1 MIRTIHGKA
10 GVAHPDIFHEHQNAF
25 FHIEVQ
31 VSVTI
36 YGVQVFWGIG
46 LQEAFLRAGCC
57 GRGSSFRSRGGGISG
72 NLMLLAEFLNPPV
85 HSFFLRAVC
94 LNRLFPVF
102 LQACGRN
109 RGQFPFPP
117 GCLFRRQGAY
127 NMGRRGE
134 GLFQAGIQFPGQ
146 GLDNV
151 GGNAV
156 GAAAGKAS
164 GQGQQQGGK
173 FFIKRNGYLLR

>member
-31 VSVTI
+31 VSVTL

-72 NLMLLAEFLNPPV
+72 NLVLLAGFLNPPV
-85 HSFFLRAVC
+85 HGFSCALYV
-94 LNRLFPVF
+94 
-102 LQACGRN
+102 
-109 RGQFPFPP
+109 
-117 GCLFRRQGAY
+117 
-127 NMGRRGE
+127 
-134 GLFQAGIQFPGQ
+134 
-146 GLDNV
+146 
-151 GGNAV
+151 
-156 GAAAGKAS
+156 
-164 GQGQQQGGK
+164 
-173 FFIKRNGYLLR
+173 